1 MSQRTARLSA
11 ATAFALMLA
20 AVGCST
26 PGQRSSSPT
35 APEAAISQSL
45 TGSGAQSVRP
55 SSTSHERPPDDS
67 EIITN
72 PCTGEDT
79 LLTFHFLQ
87 WTEHSN
93 DNPAGGGQDL
103 ISAVIELTTSDGFSG
118 QQTTQF
124 QIRGGGGGSDIG
136 MLSDQIN
143 ATLGNGTG
151 QRVVIHIVFRMVS
164 KDGVLIVEVDRASF
178 ECQGRPVA

>member
-1 MSQRTARLSA
+1 MSEHTARLFA
-11 ATAFALMLA
+11 PAAFALMLA
-20 AVGCST
+20 AVACST
-26 PGQRSSSPT
+26 PGQHASSPT

-45 TGSGAQSVRP
+45 MGSGAQSALRSV
-55 SSTSHERPPDDS
+55 TSHDLPPDDS
-67 EIITN
+67 EIIHN

-79 LLTFHFLQ
+79 LLTFHFVQ
-87 WTEHSN
+87 WTEHFN

-103 ISAVIELTTSDGFSG
+103 ITAVIELTTADGFSG

-164 KDGVLIVEVDRASF
+164 KDGVPIVAIDRERI
-178 ECQGRPVA
+178 ECQGKPVA